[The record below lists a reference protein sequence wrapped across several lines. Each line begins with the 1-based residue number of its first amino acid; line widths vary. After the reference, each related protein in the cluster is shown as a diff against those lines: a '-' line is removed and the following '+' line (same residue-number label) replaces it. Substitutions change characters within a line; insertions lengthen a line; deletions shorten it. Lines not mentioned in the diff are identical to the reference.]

1 MSKLIL
7 TQEVDGLGTAG
18 DIVDVKAGYARNY
31 LLPHGYAVAWTAG
44 GARQV
49 EQLRQARA
57 ARELATIEEARDLKL
72 RIENVRVRLEAK
84 AGREGRLFGAV
95 KAADIAEAIEAAGI
109 GNVDRK
115 RIVIAD
121 PIKTTGDHRA
131 QLKLHPEVVA
141 EISMQVVAKK

>member
-31 LLPHGYAVAWTAG
+31 LLPHGYAVAWSAG
-44 GARQV
+44 GAKQV
-49 EQLRQARA
+49 EQIRAARA

-72 RIENVRVRLEAK
+72 RIENVRVRLETK

-95 KAADIAEAIEAAGI
+95 KAADIAEAIAAAGI
-109 GNVDRK
+109 GKVDRK

-121 PIKTTGDHRA
+121 PIKSTGDHKA
-131 QLKLHPEVVA
+131 QLKLHPDVVA
-141 EISMQVVAKK
+141 DITLQVIAKK